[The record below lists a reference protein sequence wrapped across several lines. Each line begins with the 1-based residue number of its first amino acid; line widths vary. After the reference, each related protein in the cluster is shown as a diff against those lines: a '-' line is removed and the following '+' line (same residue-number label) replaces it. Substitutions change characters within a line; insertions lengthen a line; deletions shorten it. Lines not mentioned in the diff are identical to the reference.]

1 MSSQDAD
8 IRASL
13 SGNAYY
19 RHAPLPG
26 GRIVDRV
33 PVNGAEQD
41 WPAHTVR
48 YVSRRWIGPVY
59 IRAQGVEFNIRYVGM
74 HVHADSGLY
83 PLHTH
88 PHSEILFTMSGRGAI
103 HVPGR
108 GAVETCEPGHVVVM
122 PPLCRHQSR
131 WSVPPAEEPWRI
143 MVVNFDI
150 AIDTG
155 QLMVEAGETV
165 DLAFAP
171 FYEWFFIREQSGLR
185 LDGEECRQTM
195 EILKEIGHLLTEQ
208 PYGVCSEIVAGL
220 IRVISTFSR
229 RIRTAGLAG
238 GKYLMPPL
246 ISKDTALL
254 KARTLMEHGG
264 AQEGGSVT
272 RLARTVGMSESH
284 FIREFKRT
292 YGVTPKQYSL
302 DVLMRRAAALLTR
315 TDITVKD
322 TAFQLGYEDPSS
334 FSRAFTRH
342 FGIAPSAYQQ
352 RHTR

>member
-8 IRASL
+8 IRESL
-13 SGNAYY
+13 GGNAYY
-19 RHAPLPG
+19 KYAPLPG

-59 IRAQGVEFNIRYVGM
+59 IRAQGVELNIRYVGM
-74 HVHADSGLY
+74 HVHVDRGLY

-88 PHSEILFTMSGRGAI
+88 PHSEFLFTLSGRGTI

-131 WSVPPAEEPWRI
+131 WSIRTEQEPWRI
-143 MVVNFDI
+143 IVVNFDI

-155 QLMVEAGETV
+155 QLMVETGETV

-171 FYEWFFIREQSGLR
+171 FYEWFFIREQTALR
-185 LDGEECRQTM
+185 LDGEERLQSM
-195 EILKEIGHLLTEQ
+195 EILKEIGRSLTEQ
-208 PYGVCSEIVAGL
+208 PYGVCSDIVAGL
-220 IRVISTFSR
+220 IRTISIFSR
-229 RIRTAGLAG
+229 RIRAAGLADG
-238 GKYLMPPL
+238 SYLMPPL
-246 ISKDTALL
+246 ISKEAALL
-254 KARTLMEHGG
+254 KARTLMDHGG
-264 AQEGGSVT
+264 VQEAGSVT

-302 DVLMRRAAALLTR
+302 DVLMRRAAALMIR

-322 TAFQLGYEDPSS
+322 AAFQLGYEDPSS

-342 FGIAPSAYQQ
+342 FGIAPRAYQQ